1 MGGALTRRALLRM
14 AGGAAVASIA
24 AACGGGTTAATAPP
38 ATTAAATPP
47 PTPPPATAA
56 PPAATPQP
64 SPTVALLRGCTV
76 MADDPARPPFI
87 DTHVH
92 LDGITAS
99 ATDYPGAAETA
110 LAAFLPP
117 GVRTGIVM
125 PMPFNTTDRAFD
137 VAELAP
143 VVARCRQRFALGG
156 GGGSLQPMI
165 ANAAAPSQ
173 VTADLR
179 RRFSDAAD
187 AVVKAGAVVFG
198 EMAALHLSFNAS
210 HPFEEI
216 PADHPLFL
224 LLAETA
230 AKAKVPI
237 DLHIDAVTRDSPTPP
252 PLRQLSPN
260 NPATLKENVSGFE
273 RLLAHARDAT
283 VVWAHSGA
291 DQTGHST
298 PALYKRLMQAHP
310 NLVLQL
316 KIGATTVPGR
326 SLFVQNDVLDGDRLR
341 PEWLDI
347 IRSFPERMVL
357 GGDNFHSAPGARTP
371 FQRPQDN
378 APRARI
384 LLQQLPADLARR
396 VASENAIRIYR
407 LA

>member
-1 MGGALTRRALLRM
+1 MGQGFTRRALLRLT
-14 AGGAAVASIA
+14 GGAAVASIA
-24 AACGGGTTAATAPP
+24 VACGGG
-38 ATTAAATPP
+38 ATTATPAPATAEAATPS
-47 PTPPPATAA
+47 ATAA
-56 PPAATPQP
+56 PTAVPPAPTPRP
-64 SPTVALLRGCTV
+64 SPTVALLRGCAV
-76 MADDPARPPFI
+76 LADDPARPPFI
-87 DTHVH
+87 DTHTH

-99 ATDYPGAAETA
+99 GTDYPAAAETA
-110 LAAFLPP
+110 LAAFAAP

-125 PMPFNTTDRAFD
+125 PMPFNTTERAFD

-143 VVARCRQRFALGG
+143 VVERCRQRLAFGG
-156 GGGSLQPMI
+156 GGGTLQPMI
-165 ANAAAPSQ
+165 ATAPAQ
-173 VTADLR
+173 VNADLR
-179 RRFSDAAD
+179 RRFTDTAD
-187 AVVKAGAVVFG
+187 AIVKAGAVVFG

-224 LLAETA
+224 LLAEIA
-230 AKAKVPI
+230 ARARIPI

-260 NPATLKENVSGFE
+260 NPATLKENIRGFE

-291 DQTGHST
+291 DQTGQST

-341 PEWLDI
+341 PEWLDV
-347 IRSFPERMVL
+347 IRSFPDRIVL
-357 GGDNFHSAPGARTP
+357 GGDNFHSAPSARTP

-378 APRARI
+378 GPRARV
-384 LLQQLPADLARR
+384 LLQQLPADLARK
-396 VASENAIRIYR
+396 VASENALRIYR